1 MHACTVVKISA
12 LDFSHNYFLFQ
23 LGVMIGLAFS
33 PIIIHQ
39 ADTVAVCGNESYT
52 PSPSPG
58 QFSHWSRHIHD
69 RLFYYLLGQAV
80 VSLIILL
87 LTIIGTVNWGLLY
100 SPIIL
105 YSHE

>member
-1 MHACTVVKISA
+1 MHACTVVVF
-12 LDFSHNYFLFQ
+12 DFVILSQF
-23 LGVMIGLAFS
+23 GVMIGLAFS

-52 PSPSPG
+52 PSPSPA
-58 QFSHWSRHIHD
+58 QFSHWSRDIHH

-87 LTIIGTVNWGLLY
+87 LTIIGKNQGLV
-100 SPIIL
+100 IIII
-105 YSHE
+105 